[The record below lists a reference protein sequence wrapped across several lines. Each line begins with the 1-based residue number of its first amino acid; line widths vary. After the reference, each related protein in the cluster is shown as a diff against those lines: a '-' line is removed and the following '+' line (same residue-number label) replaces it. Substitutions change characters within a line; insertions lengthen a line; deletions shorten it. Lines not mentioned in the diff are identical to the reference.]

1 MSVWLASWFNYMQRN
16 TDEALRPRRSFL
28 EPAMFTSF
36 ILAKVRAYLKHR
48 ESQREW
54 PLTSGRELDGL
65 DLARFH
71 DLHR

>member
-1 MSVWLASWFNYMQRN
+1 MSVWLASWFNYMQCN

-36 ILAKVRAYLKHR
+36 ILAKVKAYLRYR
-48 ESQREW
+48 EMQRGLPRLW
-54 PLTSGRELDGL
+54 GREFDGL